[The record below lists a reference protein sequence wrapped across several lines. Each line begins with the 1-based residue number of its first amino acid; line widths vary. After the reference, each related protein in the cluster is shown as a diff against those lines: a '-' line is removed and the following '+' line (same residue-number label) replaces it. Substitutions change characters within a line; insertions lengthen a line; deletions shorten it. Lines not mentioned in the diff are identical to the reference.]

1 MKLDYHGKN
10 VLITGGS
17 SGIGLAL
24 AKQVAA
30 QGANVWI
37 LSRRL
42 DALQKACTE
51 IEAARENPAQQ
62 VGYLQ
67 GDIANR
73 EQIVHLLGQYV
84 QDFGAPDILVSN
96 AGITYPAMFNDTPLD
111 VFDEIMQVNFLGAV
125 NVIRTLLPAMAAR
138 RSGNIVIVGS
148 VAGFMAVP
156 GYAAYSASKF
166 ALRALADTLRLE
178 CKQVGIQVHYVAPS
192 DTQTPQLE
200 YENRFKPEITKEI
213 SKGARVMTA
222 DQVAS
227 AVIQSVARNRYM
239 IIPGGD
245 ARLYYNIIH
254 AFGLFYPILDTVV
267 NQAWK
272 KVRGTKR
279 DSGQGNQ

>member
-1 MKLDYHGKN
+1 MKLDYQGKC

-24 AKQVAA
+24 AKQLAA

-37 LSRRL
+37 LARRL
-42 DALQKACTE
+42 DALQKACAE
-51 IEAARENPAQQ
+51 IEAARRSPDQR

-67 GDIANR
+67 GDIADR
-73 EQIVHLLGQYV
+73 EQIVLLLEQYL
-84 QDFGAPDILVSN
+84 QDHGAPDILVSN
-96 AGITYPAMFNDTPLD
+96 AGITYPAMFSGTPFE
-111 VFDEIMQVNFLGAV
+111 VFDEIMQVNYLGTV
-125 NVIRTLLPAMAAR
+125 NVLHTVLPAMAAR
-138 RSGNIVIVGS
+138 RMGNIVIVGS

-178 CKQVGIQVHYVAPS
+178 CKQAGVQVHYVAPS

-200 YENRFKPEITKEI
+200 YENQFKPEITREL
-213 SKGARVMTA
+213 SKGAKIMTA
-222 DQVAS
+222 EHVAS
-227 AVIQSVARNRYM
+227 SVLRGMARGRYM
-239 IIPGGD
+239 IIPGSD

-272 KVRGTKR
+272 KVRRSKSDR
-279 DSGQGNQ
+279 GQSD